1 MKCIECNRS
10 EENKESGLCDACEKI
25 ELGKINGLLYLP
37 AMGLVLGTCWGAIEL
52 YSFILSIFSY
62 FNKTNFLSYYAIAAL
77 VFMIGRLLISIYATW
92 SFFRCKKSAPKVMII
107 YYVIGLIIALYFTV
121 FRVIISSEQY
131 DMKDIVILLN
141 GIFGVVIWIP
151 YFLLSKR
158 INIVFCR

>member
-62 FNKTNFLSYYAIAAL
+62 FNKTNFLSYYAIGAL
-77 VFMIGRLLISIYATW
+77 VLLVGMLLISIYATW
-92 SFFRCKKSAPKVMII
+92 SFFRRKKSAPKVMIV
-107 YYVIGLIIALYFTV
+107 YYTIGLIIALYFTV
-121 FRVIISSEQY
+121 FRVIISNDQF
-131 DMKDIVILLN
+131 DMNDIGIIVN
-141 GIFGVVIWIP
+141 GLFGVVIGIP